1 MNGFFHLVRRE
12 LRLAVR
18 GRAESALAV
27 SFFILGAL
35 LFAFGAGPEPQLLA
49 RIGAGSV
56 WAMAL
61 LAAMLSLERQFGP
74 DYEDGTLD
82 QLLLAP
88 LGAEVVVLAKA
99 LAHWITTGIPLLI
112 ASPFVALLFGLNS
125 DGMEALI
132 IGLLLGTPV
141 LTLIGT
147 IGAALSV
154 GARLGGVLLCLLV
167 LPLLVPVLIFG
178 VAAVQ
183 AAIDNGGLGAAAFE
197 PLAVLGGFFLL
208 ALGLAPIAAG
218 AALRQALE

>member
-1 MNGFFHLVRRE
+1 MSGFVYLVRRE
-12 LRLAVR
+12 LRLALR
-18 GRAESALAV
+18 GRGESALAV
-27 SFFILGAL
+27 AFFILGAL
-35 LFAFGAGPEPQLLA
+35 LFAFGAGPNPELLV
-49 RIGAGSV
+49 RIGAGAV

-82 QLLLAP
+82 QLLLTP

-99 LAHWITTGIPLLI
+99 LAHWITTGLPLLV
-112 ASPFVALLFGLNS
+112 ASPFVALLFGL
-125 DGMEALI
+125 DGDAVLALLA
-132 IGLLLGTPV
+132 GLLLGTPV

-167 LPLLVPVLIFG
+167 LPLLIPVLIFG

-183 AAIDNGGLGAAAFE
+183 AAAGAGFDTHVSE
-197 PLAVLGGFFLL
+197 PLLVMGGFFLL

>member
-1 MNGFFHLVRRE
+1 MSGFFQLVKRE
-12 LRLAVR
+12 LRLALR
-18 GRAESALAV
+18 GRGESALAV
-27 SFFILGAL
+27 AFFILGAL
-35 LFAFGAGPEPQLLA
+35 LFAFGAGPDAQLLA
-49 RIGAGSV
+49 RIGAGAV

-61 LAAMLSLERQFGP
+61 LAAMLSLEREFGP

-82 QLLLAP
+82 QLLLTP
-88 LGAEVVVLAKA
+88 LGAEAVVLAKA
-99 LAHWITTGIPLLI
+99 LAHWITTGLPLLV
-112 ASPFVALLFGLNS
+112 ASPFVALLFGL
-125 DGMEALI
+125 DGAAMLVLI
-132 IGLLLGTPV
+132 AGLLLGTPV

-167 LPLLVPVLIFG
+167 LPLLIPVLIFG

-183 AAIDNGGLGAAAFE
+183 AAAGGGVDAAVSE
-197 PLAVLGGFFLL
+197 PLLVLGGFLLL

>member
-1 MNGFFHLVRRE
+1 MSGFLHLVRRE
-12 LRLAVR
+12 LRLALR
-18 GRAESALAV
+18 GRGESALAV
-27 SFFILGAL
+27 AFFILGAL

-49 RIGAGSV
+49 RIGAGAV

-82 QLLLAP
+82 QLLLTP

-99 LAHWITTGIPLLI
+99 LAHWVTTGLPLI
-112 ASPFVALLFGLNS
+112 VASPFVALLFGLNG
-125 DGMEALI
+125 DAMQALLA
-132 IGLLLGTPV
+132 GLLLGTPV

-167 LPLLVPVLIFG
+167 LPLLIPVLIFG

-183 AAIDNGGLGAAAFE
+183 AAAGGSFDATVSE
-197 PLAVLGGFFLL
+197 PLLVLAGFLLL